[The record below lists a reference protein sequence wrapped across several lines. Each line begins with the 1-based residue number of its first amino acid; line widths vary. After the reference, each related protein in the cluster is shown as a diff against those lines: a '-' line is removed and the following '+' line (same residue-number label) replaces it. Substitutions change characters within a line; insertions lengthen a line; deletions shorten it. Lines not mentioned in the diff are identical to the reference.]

1 MSRIGR
7 SPIPIPEKVSLSVS
21 KGIVNIEGPRGK
33 SDYVLPEGISARK
46 SDNILVIERVNDTKP
61 MKTIHGTVRA
71 QIANEITG
79 VFEGHKKTL
88 LVNGKG
94 FQAEVKEDL
103 LVMQL
108 GFSHKVI
115 FEIPVG
121 LAVEVTPGQ
130 NSFSL
135 IITGN
140 NKQLTGAFAA
150 ELYRIRPVEP
160 YNMIGFRYS
169 DQYVKRKTIKTIT

>member
-7 SPIPIPEKVSLSVS
+7 LPIPIPEKVSVSVG
-21 KGIVNIEGPRGK
+21 KGTVKIEGPRGK
-33 SDYVLPEGISARK
+33 SEYVLPEGISAKIDDGR
-46 SDNILVIERVNDTKP
+46 LVISRKDDTKP
-61 MKTIHGTVRA
+61 MKTIHGTSRA

-79 VFEGHKKTL
+79 VSEGHKKTL
-88 LVNGKG
+88 IVNGKG
-94 FQAEVKEDL
+94 YQAEAKENVL
-103 LVMQL
+103 EMQL

-121 LAVEVTPGQ
+121 LEVEAKPGQ
-130 NSFSL
+130 NSFTL

-140 NKQLTGAFAA
+140 RKQLTGAFAA
-150 ELYRIRPVEP
+150 ELYKVKPVEP
-160 YNMIGFRYS
+160 YNMIGFRYI